1 MRSRL
6 VALISL
12 TAALVAATS
21 VAPAA
26 AVGPPR
32 TLAAE
37 ASLGPLDG
45 PSRVLDPEFPVDYL
59 GMSWTGTAQLAVR
72 FVTDGTWTSWQEV
85 EDDGYP
91 ADGRSFAELITGGD
105 ADGYQLRG
113 RAQDVRVTA
122 INTTDGPRPVRAQTA
137 TAEAALAQPG
147 VISRE
152 QWGADEGL
160 RFEADGTEVWP
171 PTFHPTQ
178 KLIVHHTVTKNDD
191 PDPAGTVRAIY
202 RYHAVDKGWGD
213 IGYNFLV
220 DAEGRIY
227 KGRWSGPAG
236 SRTGDTVTGED
247 ADGKGVTGAHVG
259 GWNSGTMGIAVLGD
273 YDKAEKPTAASLQ
286 ALVDHLAWES
296 QRHGLD
302 PEGES
307 TFTNPVNGAKK
318 FVENISA
325 HRDWASTACPG
336 RHLYAELP
344 GIRTDAAAVLAADAD
359 ADPDTTAPAAPTGLT
374 AAAGKGLVTLD
385 WADSAESDLSGYAV
399 ERSTNAGTTWSHLT
413 STTGS
418 GHTDPEVEPGTTYS
432 YRVTATDTSRN
443 TSPPSDA
450 VSAVP
455 REPEVENVDASVL
468 DKGTLAH
475 GTTAD
480 LAADDDATY
489 DVDSVRQGR
498 AHVTQWTATI
508 PFASPSTAYEFT
520 VVLVGSA
527 TAQVSRVLSVYDAS
541 TGTWTDLRSD
551 SLNGTDE
558 ATLSWTSQDRG
569 LLTSGGELQVRVRTS
584 GSAAATSRT
593 DLLHAVVLHR

>member
-6 VALISL
+6 VALLTL
-12 TAALVAATS
+12 TAALVAGTS

-45 PSRVLDPEFPVDYL
+45 SSRVLDPEFPVDYL
-59 GMSWTGTAQLAVR
+59 GMSWSGTAQLAVR

-91 ADGRSFAELITGGD
+91 VDGRSFAELTAGGD

-122 INTTDGPRPVRAQTA
+122 INTTDGPRPVQAQPT

-147 VISRE
+147 VVSRE

-160 RFEADGTEVWP
+160 RFRADGTEVWP

-220 DAEGRIY
+220 DAQGKIY
-227 KGRWSGPAG
+227 KGRWSGPKG
-236 SRTGDTVTGED
+236 SRTGDTATGEN
-247 ADGKGVTGAHVG
+247 ADGHGVTGAHVG

-273 YDKAEKPTAASLQ
+273 YDKAEEPTAASLQ
-286 ALVDHLAWES
+286 ALVDHLAWEA

-307 TFTNPVNGAKK
+307 TFTNPVSGERK

-344 GIRTDAAAVLAADAD
+344 GIRTDAAAELAADAD
-359 ADPDTTAPAAPTGLT
+359 TTAPLAPTGLT
-374 AAAGKGLVTLD
+374 AGAGKGLVTLD

-399 ERSTNAGTTWSHLT
+399 ERSTDAGTTWSHLT
-413 STTGS
+413 TTTAS
-418 GHTDPEVEPGTTYS
+418 EHTDISVEPGTTHL
-432 YRVTATDTSRN
+432 YRLTATDVSGN
-443 TSPPSDA
+443 ASPPSDA
-450 VSAVP
+450 ASAVP
-455 REPEVENVDASVL
+455 GAPVVENVQAVVL
-468 DKGTLAH
+468 DKGT
-475 GTTAD
+475 TTELTTGD
-480 LAADDDATY
+480 LNADDGATY

-498 AHVTQWTATI
+498 THATQWTATV
-508 PFASPSTAYEFT
+508 PFASASTAYAFT
-520 VVLVGSA
+520 VELIGSA
-527 TAQVSRVLSVYDAS
+527 TAQASRVLSVHDPR
-541 TGTWTDLRSD
+541 TGSWTDVDSD
-551 SLNGTDE
+551 TVGGTD
-558 ATLSWTSQDRG
+558 TSLSWSSQDLE
-569 LLTSGGELQVRVRTS
+569 LLDAENELHVRVRTS
-584 GSAAATSRT
+584 GTVAATSRT
-593 DLLHAVVLHR
+593 DLLHAVVRHR